1 MRRPDL
7 LSVFRSSLGRYRLPV
22 VAALAVSL
30 PASVGLVQRGG
41 GAQQAAPA
49 EKPECTFTRQN
60 DVATPMRDG
69 TILRS
74 NVLTPD
80 GEGPYPILMIRTP
93 YSKENPFAGAY
104 NSMDTWAGRCY
115 IVVSQDVRGQY
126 KSDGTFYPFRSEA
139 TDGYDAIEWAAKLPK
154 SSGKVGMYGF
164 SYPGATQWLPA
175 TLGPPHLTAIIP
187 AMTSSDYREGWTY
200 EGGALYQAFAQY
212 WPMNSIANSAV
223 RHLPDGAKLDEELNA
238 AQKAYADKWKW
249 FLPLQGYPPLRPEDS
264 RVAPYHFDWLKHPA
278 DDSYWQPWSIRRHW
292 SDITVPAISFDG
304 WYDIFLDGAIEN
316 FVGMRK
322 KGGSKDARNGQ
333 RLVIGPWQHLGWQQK
348 VGDIDFGPEAVNSM
362 PELMK
367 RWYDYWLKG
376 VQNGVDKEPKVKL
389 FVMGANKWRSA
400 DEWPIP
406 GTEFRRYYLH
416 SKGAANTAAG
426 DGTLDTTMSAAGPPD
441 RYSYDPKDP
450 VPSIGGRFQQ
460 VVAPGPRDQRPVLD
474 RKDVLVYTT
483 AALTSDVEVTGPI
496 SVTLF
501 AASSATDTDF
511 TAKLDDVYP
520 DASSML
526 IAHGIQRA
534 RYRESQAKETL
545 LKPGQVYKYTIK
557 VWPTSNLFKAGHQIR
572 LEISSSNFPMFDR
585 NPNTGHPFGQDAELK
600 VADQTIFHDKDH
612 PSMITLPI
620 VAAPLR

>member
-1 MRRPDL
+1 MRRPCPS
-7 LSVFRSSLGRYRLPV
+7 SV
-22 VAALAVSL
+22 LAVSL
-30 PASVGLVQRGG
+30 LASVGLAQRGG
-41 GAQQAAPA
+41 GVQQATPA

-69 TILRS
+69 TVLRS

-80 GEGPYPILMIRTP
+80 GAGPYPILMIRTP

-126 KSDGTFYPFRSEA
+126 KSDGIFYPFRSEA

-154 SSGKVGMYGF
+154 SNGKVGMYGF

-175 TLGPPHLTAIIP
+175 TLRPPHLTAIIP
-187 AMTSSDYREGWTY
+187 AMTSSDYRDGWTY

-223 RHLPDGAKLDEELNA
+223 RHLPDGATLDEELNA

-249 FLPLQGYPPLRPEDS
+249 FLPLQGLSAAAPGGLARRAPTTSTGCSHPE
-264 RVAPYHFDWLKHPA
+264 

-304 WYDIFLDGAIEN
+304 WYDIFLNGAIEN

-322 KGGSKDARNGQ
+322 NGGSTGARDGQ

-348 VGDIDFGPEAVNSM
+348 VGDIDFGPEAANSM

-376 VQNGVDKEPKVKL
+376 VQNGVDKEPQVKL
-389 FVMGANKWRSA
+389 FVMGANKWRTA
-400 DEWPIP
+400 NEWPIP
-406 GTEFRRYYLH
+406 GTEFRKYYLH

-426 DGTLDTTMSAAGPPD
+426 DGTLDTTMPAAGVRRTSTATTRRIPC
-441 RYSYDPKDP
+441 RASAGASSRSSRL
-450 VPSIGGRFQQ
+450 VRE
-460 VVAPGPRDQRPVLD
+460 DQRPVLD

-483 AALTSDVEVTGPI
+483 APLTTDVEVTGPI
-496 SVTLF
+496 SVTLY

-520 DASSML
+520 DGTSML
-526 IAHGIQRA
+526 ISSRDSARA
-534 RYRESQAKETL
+534 LSR
-545 LKPGQVYKYTIK
+545 V
-557 VWPTSNLFKAGHQIR
+557 AGEGR
-572 LEISSSNFPMFDR
+572 R
-585 NPNTGHPFGQDAELK
+585 
-600 VADQTIFHDKDH
+600 
-612 PSMITLPI
+612 
-620 VAAPLR
+620 